1 MRKKSSLVIET
12 HPRYNR
18 NYFCDKLGAVSVY
31 PGIIF
36 TKKGLVCMNHESYL
50 EKVLEKLSAAKTEL
64 EEKMEFRRAEIS
76 KMQEYFWESY
86 TEYDE
91 WGYEKYDNDRSF
103 REEAEAHRELV
114 QKYGRYLKMLDSPYF
129 AAITFRYDG
138 EDEEETYYIGIG
150 DFSPSKTEAPL
161 ICDWRAPISGL
172 FYDYDIGRAKFLA
185 PVGEI
190 EGELLKKYQ
199 FKIKGG
205 KLLYSIDSDI
215 VINDEVLQKELS
227 MNANARLKSIVSTI
241 QKEQNEVIRN
251 EKDKILVIQGSAGS
265 GKTSV
270 ALHRVAYL
278 LYHHRKQL
286 SAKQILIL
294 SPNPVFSEYISHIL
308 PELGEENILEM
319 TLDMYAYRELKRY
332 KDTEDRYTYL
342 ERLLSLPEEEAQEYR
357 LRVQEKQGKDYVTE
371 LNEFVL
377 FAEDSLMNFRPVSY
391 KKLYRSEQELR
402 VLFYEKFP
410 DIPILKRMEHIAEYV
425 MDEEETLSGK
435 EYDPMERE
443 LILDKFRKLYETTDL
458 LVIYNRFLAESGRM
472 EIAAE
477 KSAIP
482 YEDVY
487 PMLYLKQLLFGAEK
501 KHGIKHLLVDEMQ
514 DYSYVQF
521 LLLSKW
527 FSCPMTILGDR
538 EQQAEPGKPDV
549 QALCREVFGKEAR
562 LLTLKKSYRSTV
574 EITRFANRVAG
585 IDGEEAFERHGKAP
599 EYVRVQSEKEMAEE
613 MTYRLSESHKD
624 DYATTAILTTT
635 AQQAEDLY
643 FALKDKLPVTLLTSE
658 SNRMEKG
665 IVITTFYLAKGLEFD
680 SVHVAYAP
688 EEESCTEYEK
698 QILYIKATRALHEL
712 MLYGVR

>member
-1 MRKKSSLVIET
+1 
-12 HPRYNR
+12 
-18 NYFCDKLGAVSVY
+18 
-31 PGIIF
+31 
-36 TKKGLVCMNHESYL
+36 MNHELYL
-50 EKVLEKLSAAKTEL
+50 EKVLGKLSEAKTEL
-64 EEKMEFRRAEIS
+64 EKKMEFSRAEIT

-91 WGYEKYDNDRSF
+91 WGYEKYDNDRTF
-103 REEAEAHRELV
+103 REEAEAHKELV
-114 QKYGRYLKMLDSPYF
+114 QKYTRYLKMMDSPYF

-138 EDEEETYYIGIG
+138 EEEEETYYIGIG
-150 DFSPSKTEAPL
+150 DFSPSRTDAPL

-172 FYDYDIGRAKFLA
+172 FYDYDIGKAKFLA

-190 EGELLKKYQ
+190 YGELLKKYQ
-199 FKIKGG
+199 FKIKNG
-205 KLLYSIDSDI
+205 KLLYAIDSDI

-251 EKDKILVIQGSAGS
+251 EKDKVLVIQGSAGS

-286 SAKQILIL
+286 SANQILIL

-319 TLDMYAYRELKRY
+319 TLDMYAYRELKCY

-342 ERLLSLPEEEAQEYR
+342 ERLLSLPKEEAEEYR
-357 LRVQEKQGKDYVTE
+357 LRVQEKQGKEYVLE

-377 FAEDSLMNFRPVSY
+377 FLEDSLMNFRPVSF

-402 VLFYEKFP
+402 TLFYEKFP
-410 DIPILKRMEHIAEYV
+410 DIPILARMQTIAEYV

-435 EYDPMERE
+435 EYDPLERE
-443 LILDKFRKLYETTDL
+443 LILDKFRKLYETSDL
-458 LVIYNRFLAESGRM
+458 LVLYNRFLAESGRM

-477 KSAIP
+477 KTAIP

-487 PMLYLKQLLFGAEK
+487 PMLYLKQLLFGTK
-501 KHGIKHLLVDEMQ
+501 KQHGIRHLLVDEMQ

-521 LLLSKW
+521 LLLGKL

-538 EQQAEPGKPDV
+538 EQQAEPGKPDT
-549 QALCREVFGKEAR
+549 QALCREVFGKEAK
-562 LLTLKKSYRSTV
+562 LLTLRKSYRSTM
-574 EITRFANRVAG
+574 EITRFANRIAG
-585 IDGEEAFERHGKAP
+585 IESEEAFERHGKKP
-599 EYVRVQSEKEMAEE
+599 ECVVCGTKETMWEKIAEQ
-613 MTYRLSESHKD
+613 LQESVGGE
-624 DYATTAILTTT
+624 YMTTAVLTTT
-635 AQQAEDLY
+635 AAQAEELY
-643 FALKDKLPVTLLTSE
+643 FALKDRLPVTLLNAE
-658 SNRMEKG
+658 SKRMEKG

-688 EEESCTEYEK
+688 DVERCTEYEK
-698 QILYIKATRALHEL
+698 QILYIQATRALHEL
-712 MLYGVR
+712 MLYGVV

>member
-1 MRKKSSLVIET
+1 MVR
-12 HPRYNR
+12 
-18 NYFCDKLGAVSVY
+18 
-31 PGIIF
+31 
-36 TKKGLVCMNHESYL
+36 MNHEVYL
-50 EKVLEKLSAAKTEL
+50 NKVLEKLKIAVSEL
-64 EEKMEFRRAEIS
+64 EEKMEFRRAEIA

-91 WGYEKYDNDRSF
+91 WGYEKYDNDRTF
-103 REEAEAHRELV
+103 REEADAHRELV
-114 QKYGRYLKMLDSPYF
+114 QKYGRYRKMMDSPYF
-129 AAITFRYDG
+129 AAITFRYDEE
-138 EDEEETYYIGIG
+138 EDEETYYIGIG
-150 DFSPSKTEAPL
+150 DFSPSKLDTPL
-161 ICDWRAPISGL
+161 VCDWRAPISGL

-190 EGELLKKYQ
+190 HGDLLKKYQ

-205 KLLYSIDSDI
+205 KLLYAIDSDI

-286 SAKQILIL
+286 SANQILIL

-319 TLDMYAYRELKRY
+319 TLDLYAYREFKQY

-342 ERLLSLPEEEAQEYR
+342 ERLLSLPADEREEYR
-357 LRVQEKQGKDYVTE
+357 LRVQEKQGKDYVLE

-377 FAEDSLMNFRPVSY
+377 FLEDSLMNFRPVSY
-391 KKLYRSEQELR
+391 KKLHREEQELR
-402 VLFYEKFP
+402 TLFYEKFP
-410 DIPILKRMEHIAEYV
+410 DIPILKRMEQIAEYV

-435 EYDPMERE
+435 EYDPLERE
-443 LILDKFRKLYETTDL
+443 IILSKFMRLYETTDL
-458 LVIYNRFLAESGRM
+458 LVLYNRFLEESGRM
-472 EIAAE
+472 PIAPE
-477 KSAIP
+477 KNAIP

-487 PMLYLKQLLFGAEK
+487 PMLYLKHLLFGTTQ

-521 LLLSKW
+521 LLLSKL
-527 FSCPMTILGDR
+527 FACPMTILGDR
-538 EQQAEPGKPDV
+538 EQQAEPGKPDAQV
-549 QALCREVFGKEAR
+549 LCREVFGKEAK

-585 IDGEEAFERHGKAP
+585 IDGEEAFERHGKEP
-599 EYVRVQSEKEMAEE
+599 EYVRADSEEEMAERMLE
-613 MTYRLSESHKD
+613 RLQSSHSEAETTE
-624 DYATTAILTTT
+624 YATTAILTTT

-643 FALKDKLPVTLLTSE
+643 FALKDRIPVTLLNSE

-665 IVITTFYLAKGLEFD
+665 IVVTTFYLAKGLEFD

-688 EEESCTEYEK
+688 ETDKCTEYER
-698 QILYIKATRALHEL
+698 QILYIQATRALHEL
-712 MLYGVR
+712 TLYGVK